1 MSDNLMRVQPIR
13 NGTVLD
19 HIKAGRGRKV
29 LDALDLIDKGTTI
42 TLLMHVPSKKNS
54 SKDVIKIEDRE
65 LSESESQ
72 KLAILS
78 PGAHVNII
86 RNFVVAE
93 KNEAELPESIS
104 NVAICSNENCISNNE
119 RGAKSKFDIIK
130 GDPLSIRCVYCGR
143 KIVQKVLSSHLFS
156 PSAERILNLTF
167 AVNASGIQN
176 IHWWT
181 YILVQQVFWKILLLF

>member
-13 NGTVLD
+13 NGTVID

-72 KLAILS
+72 ELALLS
-78 PGAHVNII
+78 PGSQVNII

-93 KNEAELPESIS
+93 KNIAELPELIS
-104 NVAICSNENCISNNE
+104 DMAICSNDNCISNNE
-119 RGAKSKFDIIK
+119 RGAKTTFNIIN
-130 GDPLSIRCVYCGR
+130 GGSLSIQCVYCGR
-143 KIVQKVLSSHLFS
+143 KI
-156 PSAERILNLTF
+156 AED
-167 AVNASGIQN
+167 N
-176 IHWWT
+176 IEF
-181 YILVQQVFWKILLLF
+181 V

>member
-1 MSDNLMRVQPIR
+1 MTDNLMRVQPIR

-72 KLAILS
+72 KLALLS
-78 PGAHVNII
+78 PGSQVNII

-93 KNEAELPESIS
+93 KNIAELPELIS
-104 NVAICSNENCISNNE
+104 DMAICSNDNCISNNE
-119 RGAKSKFDIIK
+119 RGAKTTFNIIN
-130 GDPLSIRCVYCGR
+130 GGSLSIQCVYCGR
-143 KIVQKVLSSHLFS
+143 KIT
-156 PSAERILNLTF
+156 ED
-167 AVNASGIQN
+167 N
-176 IHWWT
+176 IEF
-181 YILVQQVFWKILLLF
+181 I